1 MKIDLSNILKEH
13 FSEVFFDRDEFLLR
27 AGDKEEYL
35 YYLDT
40 GIVRLFYDD
49 SKTDIGGYVF
59 QWNSLYY
66 VRFVFQK
73 IFVFFLGR

>member
-1 MKIDLSNILKEH
+1 MKIDLNTILKEH

-35 YYLDT
+35 YYLDM

-49 SKTDIGGYVF
+49 SKTDMGRTLNFFSRG
-59 QWNSLYY
+59 SLYAGTHLLKNY
-66 VRFVFQK
+66 YPPM
-73 IFVFFLGR
+73 